1 VWQLPQPKLLGDLS
15 ASELSQH
22 LTDTMELSIIIVNWN
37 SLSLLR
43 TCLASIYKHIRGVS
57 FEVIVVDNASREDD
71 IHSLKD
77 GFPDVLTIKSQ
88 VNLGFAGANNL
99 GFKRSSGDY
108 ILFLNPDTEIVGDAV
123 QGMLEQS
130 RALPDAGVVGCKLL
144 NTDHS
149 VQTACIQKF
158 PTIPNQL
165 IDFEYLRLRWPNC
178 SLWDISPLFSKSDKP
193 VPVEIVSGACM
204 LLKRE
209 VFQHVGMFTE
219 DYFMYAEDWDL
230 CDKVASFGLLNYY
243 VGNSEVIHHGGQ
255 SSNQVNVSHW
265 SVIMRFK
272 AVQKF
277 CAKRRGPVYAWFFR
291 VAMGGVALG
300 RLIVL
305 SLSKLLRLDDSRK
318 QAIRY
323 ASSKW
328 FAVLKW
334 SCGLDVSRLKPAPNR

>member
-1 VWQLPQPKLLGDLS
+1 
-15 ASELSQH
+15 
-22 LTDTMELSIIIVNWN
+22 MELSIIIVNWN

-43 TCLASIYKHIRGVS
+43 TCLASIYKHIRGGS

-71 IHSLKD
+71 IDSLKER
-77 GFPDVLTIKSQ
+77 FPDVVTIKSA

-108 ILFLNPDTEIVGDAV
+108 LLFLNPDTEVIGDAV
-123 QGMLEQS
+123 HEMLRRS
-130 RALPDAGVVGCKLL
+130 GTLPDAGVIGCKLL
-144 NTDHS
+144 NTDGS
-149 VQTACIQKF
+149 VQTSCIQKF

-178 SLWDISPLFSKSDKP
+178 SLWDIGPLFAKSDKP
-193 VPVEIVSGACM
+193 VSVEIISGACM
-204 LLKRE
+204 LLKRD
-209 VFQHVGMFTE
+209 VFERAGMFTE

-230 CDKVASFGLLNYY
+230 CYKVASLGLRNYY
-243 VGNSEVIHHGGQ
+243 VGNAEVIHHGGQ

-277 CAKRRGPVYAWFFR
+277 CAKRRGPFYAWLFQI
-291 VAMGGVALG
+291 AMGSIALG
-300 RLIVL
+300 RLLVL
-305 SLSKLLRLDDSRK
+305 SLSTLLKSDDSRK
-318 QAIRY
+318 QAIKY

-334 SCGLDVSRLKPAPNR
+334 SCGWDVGHLRSATNL